1 MQNKGAIRL
10 FAILLALACAYYLM
24 FTWVANGI
32 EKDADAFAQNY
43 IDRADVKAAAAKAT
57 TDTLHGKTTPDTA
70 AVRVYLDD
78 LRAAK
83 ANYYLDSLK
92 KKPVYNLLI
101 ASYTYD
107 DVKKRQLNLGLD
119 LKGGMNVTLEV
130 SVADIIRGLSN
141 NSNDPAF
148 QNALKQAQQ
157 IQRTSTKDFVTIFGE
172 EYAKINPNG
181 KLALN
186 FQTIELK
193 GKIDF
198 NTSNEEVLKF
208 LRDRVEEAIAT
219 SENTLRA
226 RIDKFGVTQPN
237 IQRLATSGR
246 ILIELPGVTD
256 KERVRKLITG
266 TANLEFWE
274 TYDNTEIYPLL
285 EKANSRLKE
294 ILSPTSDSTANAD
307 SIAQASHIADSLK
320 KVPANNS
327 QIAKVENK
335 KTKATEE
342 AKQLAMKD
350 SLKKDSVK
358 KANNLTNQLKS
369 SGAKDSNALK
379 AGMSKNDSASIIRKQ
394 NPLFAI
400 MGLAT
405 GRNEQG
411 QNVLMPGPVVGYAS
425 VRDTGKIN
433 EYLNNPKIKSI
444 FKKGTKFLWTFKAV
458 GTDENVVS
466 LVAIRSTTRDGK
478 APLSGDIIADARKVY
493 EQAGGGSPQ
502 ISMTMTSEAG
512 QTWRRLTKDNIG
524 KSIAIVLDNSV
535 YSYPTV
541 QGEIAGGISSITGS
555 FTNEE
560 ADDLVNILKAG
571 KLPAPAHIAQE
582 TVVGPTLGAEAIHKG
597 FYSTLIALVLVL
609 LFMGF
614 YYNKAG
620 WVADLAM
627 IINNFF
633 VIGILA
639 SFGAVLTLPGIA
651 GIVLTIAMSVD
662 ANILIFERVREE
674 LNIGKTTAAAIKEGY
689 RNAMSSVIDSHVTGL
704 LLGIIL
710 YVFGTG
716 PIQGFATTL
725 IIGIISSLFCAIF
738 ITRLVF
744 DRWLGKNKAIPFGNK
759 MTEHAFKNININFVG
774 KRRLYYLVS
783 GLIIAAGVF
792 CYVKKGGFSLGVDFK
807 GGRSY
812 VVRFD
817 NPKPTEDV
825 VKALTT
831 SFGEAP
837 EVKTYGEANRLR
849 ITTTYLVDDASAESE
864 AKAET
869 KLLEGLQ
876 PFGVTK
882 TSILSSEKVGETV
895 SRDIKAKAVWA
906 VLLSCLVMFV
916 FIFVRFKKWQYGL
929 GAVVALFHDVA
940 MVLSFYLIF
949 DGILPFSLEIT
960 QDFIAAILTV
970 MSYSMTDTVVVFDR
984 IREYLTERN
993 KTDLD
998 KHERE
1003 RVINFALNS
1012 TLSRTIN
1019 TSLTI
1024 FFVLLAIFLFG
1035 GETIKGF
1042 SFALLIGIVI
1052 GTYSSI
1058 CIATPIVIDL
1068 EPVKEDDKDHKPV
1081 KA

>member
-1 MQNKGAIRL
+1 MQNKGVIRL

-24 FTWVANGI
+24 FTWVASGI
-32 EKDADAFAQNY
+32 EKDADAFANNY
-43 IDRADVKAAAAKAT
+43 VSQSEVIADAKAS
-57 TDTLHGKTTPDTA
+57 GSEKT
-70 AVRVYLDD
+70 YLDSV
-78 LRAAK
+78 LNSKR
-83 ANYYLDSLK
+83 NYYLDSLK
-92 KKPVYNLLI
+92 KKDVIDLGI
-101 ASYTYD
+101 ATYTYD

-130 SVADIIRGLSN
+130 SIAEIIRGLSN

-148 QNALKQAQQ
+148 VGALAKAQE

-172 EYAKINPNG
+172 EYNKLNPNG
-181 KLALN
+181 KLAIN

-198 NTSNEEVLKF
+198 NTSNEEVLKY
-208 LRDRVEEAIAT
+208 LRERIEEAIAT

-237 IQRLATSGR
+237 IQRLASSGR

-256 KERVRKLITG
+256 KARVRKLLQG

-274 TYDNTEIYPLL
+274 TYENEEIYPLL
-285 EKANSRLKE
+285 DKANTRLKE
-294 ILSPTSDSTANAD
+294 ILTPTDSADLAKDDTSKVKTVIADASPDTLKSGAAD
-307 SIAQASHIADSLK
+307 SNKLNTSLSAQLGKD
-320 KVPANNS
+320 
-327 QIAKVENK
+327 AK
-335 KTKATEE
+335 TDT
-342 AKQLAMKD
+342 
-350 SLKKDSVK
+350 
-358 KANNLTNQLKS
+358 
-369 SGAKDSNALK
+369 GK
-379 AGMSKNDSASIIRKQ
+379 AGETRADTIARLRKE
-394 NPLFAI
+394 NPLFAVLSAAI
-400 MGLAT
+400 
-405 GRNEQG
+405 GRDEKQ
-411 QNVLMPGPVVGYAS
+411 QPVLGRGPVVGYAA
-425 VRDTGKIN
+425 VTDTGKVN
-433 EYLNNPKIKSI
+433 EYLSNPKIKAI
-444 FKKGTKFLWTFKAV
+444 FKKGTKFLWTFKAYDKEE
-458 GTDENVVS
+458 TTLQ
-466 LVAIRSTTRDGK
+466 LVAIRSTNREGK
-478 APLSGDIIADARKVY
+478 APLSGDIIVDARKVFD
-493 EQAGGGSPQ
+493 QAGGGTPQ
-502 ISMTMTSEAG
+502 ISMSMTAEAG
-512 QTWRRLTKDNIG
+512 QVWKRLTADNIG

-535 YSYPTV
+535 YSFPTV
-541 QGEIAGGISSITGS
+541 QGEIAGGVSSITGN

-571 KLPAPAHIAQE
+571 KLPAPAHIVQE
-582 TVVGPTLGAEAIHKG
+582 TVVGPILGAEAVKKG
-597 FYSTLIALVLVL
+597 FLSTIIALVLVL

-614 YYNKAG
+614 YYSKAG

-627 IINNFF
+627 VINNFF

-639 SFGAVLTLPGIA
+639 SFQAVLTLPGIA

-674 LNIGKTTAAAIKEGY
+674 LALGKSTAVAIKEGY
-689 RNAMSSVIDSHVTGL
+689 KNAMSSVIDSHITGL

-710 YVFGTG
+710 FVFGTG

-744 DRWLGKNKAIPFGNK
+744 DRWLSKNKEIPFSIPATAK
-759 MTEHAFKNININFVG
+759 AFKNININFVG
-774 KRRLYYLVS
+774 KRKLYYAFS
-783 GLIIAAGVF
+783 GLIIVAGII
-792 CYVKKGGFSLGVDFK
+792 CYFQKGGFSLGVDFQ

-812 VVRFD
+812 VVRLND
-817 NPKPTEDV
+817 IRSTEEV
-825 VKALTT
+825 NKALAL

-837 EVKTYGEANRLR
+837 EVKTYGSSTQLR
-849 ITTTYLVDDASAESE
+849 ITTTYLIEDASADAEANVE
-864 AKAET
+864 AK
-869 KLLEGLQ
+869 LNEGLKTL
-876 PFGVTK
+876 GVDYQ
-882 TSILSSEKVGETV
+882 IMSSDKVGETV
-895 SRDIKAKAVWA
+895 SRDIKSKSVWA
-906 VLLSCLVMFV
+906 VLLSCLVMFI

-929 GAVVALFHDVA
+929 GAVIALFHDVA
-940 MVLSFYLIF
+940 IVLSFYLIF

-984 IREYLTERN
+984 IREYLSDRG

-998 KHERE
+998 KNERE
-1003 RVINFALNS
+1003 KVINFALNS

-1024 FFVLLAIFLFG
+1024 FFVLLAIFIFG

-1058 CIATPIVIDL
+1058 CIATPIVIDF
-1068 EPVKEDDKDHKPV
+1068 EKEKADKPL

>member
-1 MQNKGAIRL
+1 MRNKGAIRL

-24 FTWVANGI
+24 FTWKASRI
-32 EKDADAFAQNY
+32 EKDADAFATNHVSQKSVE
-43 IDRADVKAAAAKAT
+43 DAAATASSNDPAKINT
-57 TDTLHGKTTPDTA
+57 YKDSLFTSK
-70 AVRVYLDD
+70 R
-78 LRAAK
+78 
-83 ANYYLDSLK
+83 NFYLDSLK
-92 KKPVYNLLI
+92 KRVVIDLGL
-101 ASYTYD
+101 ATYTYD

-130 SVADIIRGLSN
+130 SIAEIIKGLSN
-141 NSNDPAF
+141 NSNDPTFVA
-148 QNALKQAQQ
+148 ALAKAQT
-157 IQRTSTKDFVTIFGE
+157 IQRNSTKDFVTIFGE
-172 EYAKINPNG
+172 EYAKINPNA
-181 KLALN
+181 KLAIN

-198 NTSNEEVLKF
+198 NTSNEDVLKF
-208 LRDRVEEAIAT
+208 LRERIEDAIAT

-237 IQRLATSGR
+237 IQRLASSGR

-256 KERVRKLITG
+256 KARVRKLLQG

-274 TYDNTEIYPLL
+274 TYDNSEIYPLL
-285 EKANSRLKE
+285 DKANSRLKE
-294 ILSPTSDSTANAD
+294 VLSSADSSATKDTLAAVASATTGTTTATAKPDSTKPVTAKPD
-307 SIAQASHIADSLK
+307 SSKLSLS
-320 KVPANNS
+320 S
-327 QIAKVENK
+327 QLG
-335 KTKATEE
+335 T
-342 AKQLAMKD
+342 D
-350 SLKKDSVK
+350 KKDSSGK
-358 KANNLTNQLKS
+358 IGETKA
-369 SGAKDSNALK
+369 DSNARL
-379 AGMSKNDSASIIRKQ
+379 RKE
-394 NPLFAI
+394 NPLFAV
-400 MGLAT
+400 LSPAV
-405 GRNEQG
+405 GRDEKGQG
-411 QNVLMPGPVVGYAS
+411 VLGQGPVVGYAS
-425 VRDTGKIN
+425 ILDTGKIN
-433 EYLNNPKIKSI
+433 AYLNNPKVKSV
-444 FKKGTKFLWTFKAV
+444 FKKGTKFLWTFKAFDKEETTV
-458 GTDENVVS
+458 Q
-466 LVAIRSTTRDGK
+466 LIAIKVTSRDGK
-478 APLSGDIIADARKVY
+478 APLSGDIITDARKVFD
-493 EQAGGGSPQ
+493 QSSGGSPQ
-502 ISMTMTSEAG
+502 ISMSMTTEAA
-512 QTWRRLTKDNIG
+512 QVWKRLTRENIG

-535 YSYPTV
+535 YSFPTV
-541 QGEIAGGISSITGS
+541 QGEIGGGTSSITGT

-571 KLPAPAHIAQE
+571 KLPAPAHIVQE
-582 TVVGPTLGAEAIHKG
+582 TVVGPTLGAEAISKG
-597 FYSTLIALVLVL
+597 FFSTLIALILVL

-614 YYNKAG
+614 YYSKAG

-627 IINNFF
+627 IVNNFF
-633 VIGILA
+633 VLGILA

-674 LNIGKTTAAAIKEGY
+674 LNLGKGTAAAIKEGY
-689 RNAMSSVIDSHVTGL
+689 KNAMSSVIDSHVTGL
-704 LLGIIL
+704 LLGVIL

-744 DRWLGKNKAIPFGNK
+744 DRWLTKNKTITFSNS
-759 MTEHAFKNININFVG
+759 MTAHAFKKININFVG
-774 KRRLYYLVS
+774 KRKIYYLIS
-783 GLIIAAGVF
+783 GVIIAAGIF
-792 CYVKKGGFSLGVDFK
+792 SYFQKGGFSMGVDFK

-812 VVRFD
+812 VVRFAD
-817 NPKPTEDV
+817 VKPTEEI
-825 VKALTT
+825 VKALTV

-837 EVKTYGEANRLR
+837 EVKTYGENTQLR
-849 ITTTYLVDDASAESE
+849 ITTTYLIEDASTDAEDKVE
-864 AKAET
+864 A
-869 KLLEGLQ
+869 KLLEGLK
-876 PFGVTK
+876 PFGVGK
-882 TSILSSEKVGETV
+882 SSIMSSEKVGETV
-895 SRDIKAKAVWA
+895 SRDIKAKAIWA
-906 VLLSCLVMFV
+906 VLLSCLVMFL
-916 FIFVRFKKWQYGL
+916 FIFIRFRKWQYGL

-940 MVLSFYLIF
+940 IVLSFYLIF
-949 DGILPFSLEIT
+949 DGVLPFSLEIT

-998 KHERE
+998 QHERE

-1024 FFVLLAIFLFG
+1024 FFVLLAIFIFG

-1068 EPVKEDDKDHKPV
+1068 EKKKPEEA
-1081 KA
+1081 KK